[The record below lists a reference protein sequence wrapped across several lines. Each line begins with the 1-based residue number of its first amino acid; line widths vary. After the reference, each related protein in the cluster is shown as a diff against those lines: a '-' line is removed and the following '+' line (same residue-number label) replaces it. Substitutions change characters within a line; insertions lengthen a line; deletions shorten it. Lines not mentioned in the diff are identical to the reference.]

1 MEGDTIAVAAD
12 HVGFDLGEI
21 PKRDLQ
27 EAGYAVCDF
36 AIEFEGGRHV
46 ACIAKIS

>member
-12 HVGFDLGEI
+12 HVGFDLGET

-27 EAGYAVCDF
+27 KAGYAASDF
-36 AIEFEGGRHV
+36 AIEFEGDHHV
-46 ACIAKIS
+46 ARIAKIS